1 MPLSGIG
8 ITPGSGAIYNELN
21 ALTRRAFIP
30 RVTTQIYYS
39 TPTMM
44 MMLGNAQKVAG
55 GVNQITAPVQGASMV
70 QGAWTSYSG
79 TFNKPQVIPG
89 VSNAQ
94 FSVPFFVVPVPLV
107 LGEALIQSTEAVVK
121 ILDVRMNDIYAV
133 TSQQMGSAIFTNNSA
148 NSLMPQGLVEAY
160 DNGTNV
166 NTYGGIS
173 RTAAGNAFWQ
183 GQYYSAGGANILNRA
198 TLAQYLV
205 QVTDNAGGEKPDMV
219 VMSPSDFA
227 TLNSTF
233 VGIEQINVDP
243 NKSYGFD
250 GKIRSSFMNVEIS
263 GVPFF
268 LDHWCPKGTMYM
280 LNSKYISMYLS
291 EDAPFA
297 FSGFYSAIPLM
308 QIAQI
313 GVMIVGYNIVCTK
326 PSSGAVITNFT
337 GGAF

>member
-55 GVNQITAPVQGASMV
+55 GVNQITAPVQGNSMV

-173 RTAAGNAFWQ
+173 RTASGNSFWQ

-243 NKSYGFD
+243 SKSYGFD

-280 LNSKYISMYLS
+280 LNSKYISMYMS

-313 GVMIVGYNIVCTK
+313 GVMIVGYNVVCTK